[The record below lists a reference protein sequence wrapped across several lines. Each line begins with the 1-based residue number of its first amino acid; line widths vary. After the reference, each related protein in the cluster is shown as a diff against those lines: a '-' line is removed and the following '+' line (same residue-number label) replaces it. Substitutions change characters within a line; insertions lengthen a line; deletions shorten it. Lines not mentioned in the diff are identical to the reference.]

1 MNQNQNQDQP
11 QTEGRVGLSDMS
23 YNEQDNQFM
32 HLERA
37 MPIKEFIDSIP
48 KRNIEEEFK
57 LLRTYTETKEHI
69 KLQVSLNPYISALN
83 RYNNIIP
90 CIYICQAVDS
100 HSIVKPES
108 QLEKNKFSTP
118 REKFY
123 INANYIKV
131 TFYSHFQSIT
141 NQEKAYIATQ
151 GPIPE
156 SIPDFWHMVW
166 TNNVGLI
173 VMLCNLTD
181 KGRVCAHLSLDA
193 M

>member
-90 CIYICQAVDS
+90 CIYIC
-100 HSIVKPES
+100 
-108 QLEKNKFSTP
+108 
-118 REKFY
+118 
-123 INANYIKV
+123 
-131 TFYSHFQSIT
+131 
-141 NQEKAYIATQ
+141 
-151 GPIPE
+151 
-156 SIPDFWHMVW
+156 
-166 TNNVGLI
+166 
-173 VMLCNLTD
+173 
-181 KGRVCAHLSLDA
+181 
-193 M
+193 